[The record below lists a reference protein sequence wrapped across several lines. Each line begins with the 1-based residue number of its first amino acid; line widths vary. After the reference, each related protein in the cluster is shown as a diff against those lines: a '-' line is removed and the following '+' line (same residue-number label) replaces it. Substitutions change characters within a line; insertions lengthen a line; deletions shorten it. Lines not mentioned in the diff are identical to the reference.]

1 MKTSERPRGSVV
13 IGVGNPLM
21 GDDGLGVAAVQR
33 LRGWRFE
40 PPVEVVDGGTWGM
53 NLLPV
58 IEDAG
63 RVLFLDA
70 IDVGAAPGTAIVL
83 ERDEIPRA
91 LANNKVSP
99 HQVDVREVLAL
110 GELRG
115 TLPDAVA
122 AIGLQPSVVELGTSL
137 SPELD
142 PRLEEM
148 LEAAAARLALWGH
161 RLVSRDEWEGGT
173 GWCPE
178 DSLPVAASTGSTRS
192 VGGGSFGHHRN

>member
-1 MKTSERPRGSVV
+1 MKTSERGCVV

-33 LRGWRFE
+33 MRRWRFD

-70 IDVGAAPGTAIVL
+70 IDVGAAPGTSVVL
-83 ERDEIPRA
+83 EGDEIPRA

-110 GELRG
+110 SELRG
-115 TLPDAVA
+115 TLPAAVA
-122 AIGLQPSVVELGTSL
+122 AIGLQPSIVALGTTL

-142 PRLEEM
+142 PRLDGM
-148 LEAAAARLALWGH
+148 LEAAAERLALWGH
-161 RLVSRDEWEGGT
+161 RVVATDGEAAP
-173 GWCPE
+173 C
-178 DSLPVAASTGSTRS
+178 LP
-192 VGGGSFGHHRN
+192 

>member
-1 MKTSERPRGSVV
+1 MKTSEPFASGSVV

-33 LRGWRFE
+33 LRGWRFD
-40 PPVEVVDGGTWGM
+40 PPVQVIDGGTWGM
-53 NLLPV
+53 NLLPF
-58 IEDAG
+58 IEDAE

-70 IDVGAAPGTAIVL
+70 IDVGAPPGTAIVL

-110 GELRG
+110 SELRG

-142 PRLEEM
+142 PRLDEM
-148 LEAAAARLALWGH
+148 LDAAAERLALWGH
-161 RLVSRDEWEGGT
+161 RLVSTEHE
-173 GWCPE
+173 
-178 DSLPVAASTGSTRS
+178 V
-192 VGGGSFGHHRN
+192 V